1 MKTLAKRTLKTRR
14 GATLTFT
21 ELGFGTAPLGN
32 IYRPISDDDADET
45 LAAAWDAGIRYYDTA
60 PLYGRGLAE
69 TRLNHFLRSK
79 PRDAYTLSTKIGR
92 LLKRTTRD
100 KLTDAIHYFDTP
112 AREIIFDYSYD
123 GVMRSVEASLERLG
137 ADRFD
142 ILFCHDLGA
151 DTHGTRQASD
161 QRLAEFLDG
170 GYKALD
176 KLRGEGVVNAIGAG
190 CNEWEVCEKL
200 AHAADVDVFLLAG
213 RYTLLEQGALATF
226 LPLCKK
232 KGIGVVAG
240 GPLNSG
246 ILAGGTTYN
255 YRPAPPDIIA
265 RAARIKAV
273 CATHHVDTVAAALR
287 FPLAHPAVVATLF
300 GGVSGAEVFANA
312 ATFATPLPAALW
324 SDLKTQGLL
333 DATAPTPA

>member
-1 MKTLAKRTLKTRR
+1 MTALKTRKLKTR
-14 GATLTFT
+14 LGQTLTFT

-32 IYRPISDDDADET
+32 IYRPITDDDADET
-45 LAAAWDAGIRYYDTA
+45 LAAAWDSGIRYFDTA

-79 PRDAYTLSTKIGR
+79 PRDGYTLSTKVGR

-100 KLTDAIHYFDTP
+100 KLAGAIHYFDTP
-112 AREIIFDYSYD
+112 AREIVFDYSYD
-123 GVMRSVEASLERLG
+123 GIMRSVDASLERLG

-151 DTHGTRQASD
+151 DTHGTREASD
-161 QRLAEFLDG
+161 QCLAEFLNG

-176 KLRGEGVVNAIGAG
+176 KLRNEGVVHAIGAG

-200 AHAADVDVFLLAG
+200 ATAADVDIFLLAG

-232 KGIGVVAG
+232 NGIGVVAG

-246 ILAGGTTYN
+246 ILAGGSTYN
-255 YRPAPPDIIA
+255 YRPAPPDVVA
-265 RAARIKAV
+265 RTAMIKAV
-273 CATHHVDTVAAALR
+273 CAKHGVDTVAAALR
-287 FPLAHPAVVATLF
+287 FPLAHPVVVATLF
-300 GGVSGAEVFANA
+300 GGVSGAEVFANT
-312 ATFATPLPAALW
+312 ATFATKLPTALW
-324 SDLKTQGLL
+324 ADLKTQGLL
-333 DATAPTPA
+333 EATAPTPA